1 VNRNNRVEAGVMHA
15 AIADTYVTLDSLRK
29 ATPRYREIEELN
41 KTKPDSLLAEMHDA
55 SVTALTRQGYAIA
68 GLTDTTEVDF
78 GGLIDDPPGFHALS
92 LLNSGHRYFA
102 RKEYAMSRY
111 YYLKCL
117 GEEHLDEVIRRDAT
131 YKVSKIYR
139 ALNQWGLAYEY
150 LEKYS
155 FINDSLI
162 NDRRQ
167 RVIDKLLVTNQTF
180 EQKSKIRELEKDQ
193 KITAFQNRLQ
203 SVLTFS
209 LLFGSVIVLIGAY
222 FTIRNYQ
229 HRFNA
234 NQIIHRQTM
243 EINRQRITE
252 LENNVKIESMNS
264 MLQGQE
270 AERERVAKDLHDS
283 LGGLLSTVKL
293 HFDALQ
299 SQDTR
304 VGNTKEYQ
312 KAYSLLDE
320 ACKEVRHISNNLQPG
335 ALHKLGLVPAV
346 QDLIHRVRT
355 DDGPKI
361 TFSQSGVEKSLDV
374 RISLNVYRIVQELLN
389 NALKHAEANE
399 ISINLT
405 QSEDTFSLSV
415 QDDGKGYEPGSTA
428 RMGMGTENIAS
439 RVNYLKGDLGI
450 HTVLEEGTTTQID
463 IPLKN

>member
-1 VNRNNRVEAGVMHA
+1 
-15 AIADTYVTLDSLRK
+15 
-29 ATPRYREIEELN
+29 
-41 KTKPDSLLAEMHDA
+41 
-55 SVTALTRQGYAIA
+55 
-68 GLTDTTEVDF
+68 
-78 GGLIDDPPGFHALS
+78 
-92 LLNSGHRYFA
+92 
-102 RKEYAMSRY
+102 
-111 YYLKCL
+111 
-117 GEEHLDEVIRRDAT
+117 
-131 YKVSKIYR
+131 
-139 ALNQWGLAYEY
+139 
-150 LEKYS
+150 
-155 FINDSLI
+155 
-162 NDRRQ
+162 
-167 RVIDKLLVTNQTF
+167 VIDKLLVTNQTF